1 MIEKVNSDN
10 ERFLSATGL
19 SFGSVMKMRDLVE
32 LLKRTIPPAERGGP
46 EGDYAKGLAK
56 LSEMYAES

>member
-32 LLKRTIPPAERGGP
+32 LLKRTIPAAERGGP
-46 EGDYAKGLAK
+46 DGNYAKGLAK